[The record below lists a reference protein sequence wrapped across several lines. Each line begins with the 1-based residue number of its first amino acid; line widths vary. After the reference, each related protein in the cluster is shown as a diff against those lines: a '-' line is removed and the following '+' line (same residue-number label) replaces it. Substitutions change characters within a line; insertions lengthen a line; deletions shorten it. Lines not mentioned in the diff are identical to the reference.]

1 MRTLNRSLPDERRLR
16 AGSELL
22 LWLFAGAALLIM
34 PGRLPLSPGERP
46 WRDLAVRM
54 VEGHELLSGCE
65 GHYALL
71 NTWLAALP
79 GVLGSGSEIPLWLL
93 RLPSIL
99 MAGLLLYAT
108 MASARR
114 LWSEQTALTSGWLL
128 AGSIGFLWFG
138 RMAIP
143 AVAAAAAVMLAFSVA
158 CREPARRGF
167 WNYYG
172 FYVLFFAGAWCGG
185 LPTQL
190 TVVALMAPLL
200 LSDDR
205 WRRECRWPHLA
216 GALTGAVV
224 YGIPFALPAVLTTE
238 GGFGPRLTAG
248 LRAVGEV
255 LRTQFQGG
263 DWFMLYREM
272 PLAIL
277 ISVAL
282 PFFPL
287 IALAAVAVVRNRA
300 TDPAT
305 RRFALGVLMAALWLL
320 VGPAAEFG
328 LLLLLPLLIV
338 LTAAVLQEQGELG
351 GHWFRGVYAA
361 VASALAAG
369 SLLPIWLALPA
380 LEIPVNASTLA
391 ALPLCGAA
399 AVALLLVDEQHPDL
413 IGRGSLLPIRL
424 AAPLL
429 ALACLSAGVVCWVV
443 PEWSRQRIA
452 AADGPHQQTTE
463 WRR

>member
-1 MRTLNRSLPDERRLR
+1 MRTLNRALPDERRLR

-22 LWLFAGAALLIM
+22 LWLFAGAALLAM
-34 PGRLPLSPGERP
+34 PGRLPLSPGERS
-46 WRDLAVRM
+46 WRELAARM
-54 VEGHELLSGCE
+54 VEGHDLLSGCG

-79 GVLGSGSEIPLWLL
+79 GVLGGGSEIPLWLL

-114 LWSEQTALTSGWLL
+114 LWNEQTALTCGWLL
-128 AGSIGFLWFG
+128 AGSVGFLWFG
-138 RMAIP
+138 RLAIP
-143 AVAAAAAVMLAFSVA
+143 AVASAASVMLAFSVA

-167 WNYYG
+167 WNYCG
-172 FYVLFFAGAWCGG
+172 FYLLFFAGAWCGG

-190 TVVALMAPLL
+190 TVVAMMAPLL
-200 LSDDR
+200 MNGSR

-216 GALTGAVV
+216 GALVGAVV
-224 YGIPFALPAVLTTE
+224 YGVPFALPAVLTAE
-238 GGFGPRLTAG
+238 GGFGLRLTAG
-248 LRAVGEV
+248 LRAVGGV
-255 LRTQFQGG
+255 LQAQFQRG
-263 DWFMLYREM
+263 DWFMLYREV

-277 ISVAL
+277 VSVAL
-282 PFFPL
+282 PYFPL
-287 IALAAVAVVRNRA
+287 IAVTALAVVRNRA
-300 TDPAT
+300 TEPAT
-305 RRFALGVLMAALWLL
+305 RRFALGTLMAVLWLL

-338 LTAAVLQEQGELG
+338 LTAAVLQEQDEREGRWLSG
-351 GHWFRGVYAA
+351 YAA
-361 VASALAAG
+361 AAAALAAG
-369 SLLPIWLALPA
+369 SLLPIWLALSA
-380 LEIPVNASTLA
+380 LDIRLSWSTLA

-413 IGRGSLLPIRL
+413 IGRGSLLPARL

-429 ALACLSAGVVCWVV
+429 ALACLSAGMVCWAL
-443 PEWSRQRIA
+443 PEWARQQIA
-452 AADGPHQQTTE
+452 APDEPQIQRTE

>member
-1 MRTLNRSLPDERRLR
+1 MRTLNRALPDERRLR

-22 LWLFAGAALLIM
+22 LWLFAGAALLTL
-34 PGRLPLSPGERP
+34 PGRLPLSPGEQP

-54 VEGHELLSGCE
+54 VEGHDLLSGCG

-79 GVLGSGSEIPLWLL
+79 GVLGGGAEIPLWLL

-143 AVAAAAAVMLAFSVA
+143 AVAAAAAVMLSFCVA
-158 CREPARRGF
+158 CREPERRHFGG
-167 WNYYG
+167 YCG
-172 FYVLFFAGAWCGG
+172 FYLLFSAGAWCGG

-205 WRRECRWPHLA
+205 WQRECRWSHLA
-216 GALTGAVV
+216 AALIGAVV
-224 YGIPFALPAVLTTE
+224 YGIPFALPSLLTAE
-238 GGFGPRLTAG
+238 GAIGDRLTAG
-248 LRAVGEV
+248 LRAVGGV
-255 LRTQFQGG
+255 LQTQFQGG

-277 ISVAL
+277 VSVAL
-282 PFFPL
+282 PYFPL
-287 IALAAVAVVRNRA
+287 IALAALAVVRKRA
-300 TDPAT
+300 VDPTT

-380 LEIPVNASTLA
+380 LDIRVSWSTLT

-413 IGRGSLLPIRL
+413 IGRGSLLPARL

-429 ALACLSAGVVCWVV
+429 ALACLSAGLVCWAL
-443 PEWSRQRIA
+443 PEWAR
-452 AADGPHQQTTE
+452 QQTAALNEPQTQATE
-463 WRR
+463 WR